1 MGAEPCGVDAMTFA
15 MVSGTLTPFFDSTL
29 RVLATAHPNLVAY
42 SERMMRRFY
51 PDFAAAS

>member
-1 MGAEPCGVDAMTFA
+1 

-29 RVLATAHPNLVAY
+29 RVLAAAHPNLVAY

-51 PDFAAAS
+51 PDFTAAA